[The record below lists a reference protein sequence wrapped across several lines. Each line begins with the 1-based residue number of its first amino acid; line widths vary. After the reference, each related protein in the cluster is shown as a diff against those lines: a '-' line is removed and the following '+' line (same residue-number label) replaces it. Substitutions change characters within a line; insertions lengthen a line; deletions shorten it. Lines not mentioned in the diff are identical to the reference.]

1 MNLYLFIICYNA
13 CRNEGGSDW
22 WNTIIWQVSKQ
33 CLPWPSASVRSSS
46 AKANIRYWLA
56 YFCTLGW
63 KQIRLFPSYSYLIH
77 FALPKERKD
86 YVGLRTPWEHPC
98 RFDSCMWHHSNLR
111 SVWYMV
117 LDLFCLPYF
126 KALFILVPWI
136 FTANIGNKIPQ
147 MLETKNH
154 KSWKQKAEN
163 KHHQF
168 TQGSRKSRRTK
179 PF

>member
-1 MNLYLFIICYNA
+1 MPLIEHDRILSEHRKRFDKIFIFSYCIRILFCCNA
-13 CRNEGGSDW
+13 YRNEGGSDW

-33 CLPWPSASVRSSS
+33 GLPWPSASVRSSS

-98 RFDSCMWHHSNLR
+98 RFDSCMWHHSIWDR
-111 SVWYMV
+111 FDTWYQTFFV
-117 LDLFCLPYF
+117 YLILKPCLSLYHGFLPQILD
-126 KALFILVPWI
+126 
-136 FTANIGNKIPQ
+136 
-147 MLETKNH
+147 TKYH
-154 KSWKQKAEN
+154 KC
-163 KHHQF
+163 
-168 TQGSRKSRRTK
+168 
-179 PF
+179 

>member
-1 MNLYLFIICYNA
+1 MA
-13 CRNEGGSDW
+13 
-22 WNTIIWQVSKQ
+22 
-33 CLPWPSASVRSSS
+33 VRSSS

-63 KQIRLFPSYSYLIH
+63 KQIRLFPPYSYLIR

-117 LDLFCLPYF
+117 SDLFCLPYF

-168 TQGSRKSRRTK
+168 TQDSRKTRRTK
-179 PF
+179 PFWRLAFSKPSAFFLFLFYFVNLLLMTHHICRRL